1 MRSCFINIII
11 CIIDVV
17 LSEMWPR
24 FIILSKNPKIQND
37 NVYVIIYIHVHN
49 VTWIRDMDKRFI
61 DTLFH
66 ETLAC
71 VTRHRAEKFYLR
83 ANAYTLGITGIS
95 ICLKWVIRI
104 LSYSNCFRAKAY
116 VSSTAW
122 SKRETPFSYLRYLRY
137 LYMSIQLRLTIYDD

>member
-11 CIIDVV
+11 CIIDVI
-17 LSEMWPR
+17 LREMWPH
-24 FIILSKNPKIQND
+24 FIILSKNSKIQND

-49 VTWIRDMDKRFI
+49 VTWIREFI

-66 ETLAC
+66 ETRAC
-71 VTRHRAEKFYLR
+71 VTLHRIEKFYLR
-83 ANAYTLGITGIS
+83 ANTYTLGITGIS
-95 ICLKWVIRI
+95 ICLKWIIRI

-122 SKRETPFSYLRYLRY
+122 SKRETPFSYLWYLRY
-137 LYMSIQLRLTIYDD
+137 LYMSIQLRLTICDG